1 MHSLNFTDIFSQWVE
16 TEAVMG
22 KGQEG
27 ILDAVDK
34 ISQRF
39 PFKILGID
47 SDNGS
52 EFINQMIPSFARN
65 VGQRL

>member
-1 MHSLNFTDIFSQWVE
+1 MHSLNFTDIFSPWVE